1 MQNGIWP
8 IYPNQLLHMTLFNNN
23 IKSFTF

>member
-8 IYPNQLLHMTLFNNN
+8 IYSNTTVAHDF
-23 IKSFTF
+23 FY